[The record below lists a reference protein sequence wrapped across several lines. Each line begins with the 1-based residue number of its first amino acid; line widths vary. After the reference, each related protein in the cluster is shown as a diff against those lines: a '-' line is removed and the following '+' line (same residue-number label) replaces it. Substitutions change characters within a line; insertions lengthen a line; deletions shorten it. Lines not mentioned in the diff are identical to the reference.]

1 VVIERNSKTKKPDM
15 KLDKAMMHTIN
26 KYLTDNNI
34 LEYICIDLVR
44 VTSNRNWS
52 IFCKYKANAKMLTHE
67 KIKPPYIGSSKRCQ
81 DIIDIQEIDPWP
93 RIKIYQISLDG
104 YIPFRHSFNMAP
116 WEIYK
121 ATKATLDVLQNI
133 IEAEHGITL
142 QHTRWIKSINHYI
155 EEAQNNPNSKKYT
168 TIIMQ
173 V

>member
-67 KIKPPYIGSSKRCQ
+67 KIKLS
-81 DIIDIQEIDPWP
+81 
-93 RIKIYQISLDG
+93 RITNDMLLGAIAASTGLWVI
-104 YIPFRHSFNMAP
+104 
-116 WEIYK
+116 
-121 ATKATLDVLQNI
+121 
-133 IEAEHGITL
+133 GITV
-142 QHTRWIKSINHYI
+142 
-155 EEAQNNPNSKKYT
+155 
-168 TIIMQ
+168 TIGYLVITA
-173 V
+173 